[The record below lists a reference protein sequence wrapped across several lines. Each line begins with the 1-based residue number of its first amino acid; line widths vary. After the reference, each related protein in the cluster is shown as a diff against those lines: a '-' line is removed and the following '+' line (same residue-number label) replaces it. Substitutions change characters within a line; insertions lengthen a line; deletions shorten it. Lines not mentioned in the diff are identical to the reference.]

1 MREEHIK
8 QLYKKYKLGETS
20 LEEEEILFGNTEKI
34 DLQFSELSTF
44 VKKSKKEVPRNFNSK
59 LWNSFEK
66 EQQKKSRFKIG
77 VLSGIAAS
85 LLLMIILYN
94 NHSIKSDYQQKEVLL
109 NEVKGMFETNEEST
123 YRLIVENDL
132 IAIYTKE

>member
-85 LLLMIILYN
+85 FLLMIILYN